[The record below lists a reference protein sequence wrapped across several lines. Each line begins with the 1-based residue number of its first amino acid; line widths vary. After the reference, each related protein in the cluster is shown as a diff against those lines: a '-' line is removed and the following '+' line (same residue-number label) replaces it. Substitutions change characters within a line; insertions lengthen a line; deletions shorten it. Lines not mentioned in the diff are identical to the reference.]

1 MTKSKENTGTLG
13 FNIVKT
19 WEKEL
24 NYLLSVLKE
33 YEDIDRH
40 NFTRDMQDVWDYK
53 VKRLKE
59 RILKH
64 EELVNYLR
72 GIKDG
77 PI

>member
-1 MTKSKENTGTLG
+1 MDILE
-13 FNIVKT
+13 T

-33 YEDIDRH
+33 YEDLDRS
-40 NFTRDMQDVWDYK
+40 NFTKDMQDVWDYK

-59 RILKH
+59 RIVKH

-72 GIKDG
+72 EVSK
-77 PI
+77 

>member
-1 MTKSKENTGTLG
+1 MRKQKENTGTLG

-33 YEDIDRH
+33 YEELDRS
-40 NFTRDMQDVWDYK
+40 NFTRDMQEVWDYK

-59 RILKH
+59 RIAKH
-64 EELVNYLR
+64 EELVEYLR
-72 GIKDG
+72 EVGK
-77 PI
+77 